1 MYKNT
6 LMPMK
11 RSFLLLALLAATTFT
26 TQAAFE
32 TWNKMKIRVFA
43 EGQKATGE
51 VVPIANCQAMIW
63 LDKPELQDKLDEALR
78 RYKTKDSFSHNP
90 YKQMTHMVMALGDP
104 DIRRTTDETG
114 NCYFNGAKLDQKVLA
129 IVVNIAPSSQAGGV
143 YAGVK
148 GPMEL
153 RAICRP
159 VNQRGL
165 ADAMAAM
172 RYGVPTPPETPHQ
185 KQAHY

>member
-1 MYKNT
+1 VF
-6 LMPMK
+6 
-11 RSFLLLALLAATTFT
+11 R
-26 TQAAFE
+26 AF
-32 TWNKMKIRVFA
+32 
-43 EGQKATGE
+43 
-51 VVPIANCQAMIW
+51 
-63 LDKPELQDKLDEALR
+63 
-78 RYKTKDSFSHNP
+78 
-90 YKQMTHMVMALGDP
+90 GDP
-104 DIRRTTDETG
+104 KMRRTTNETV
-114 NCYFNGAKLDQKVLA
+114 NCYFNGAKLDEKVLA

-185 KQAHY
+185 KQAQY